1 MSEISQEIVD
11 NFDYIISERGNTYIS
26 LRKVKWPPTSEPKL
40 DLRKYGTKS
49 DGNEQIQK
57 GVCFDDDA
65 ANELTKVL
73 CEQGYGNTMDICNG
87 ISDRDDF
94 LESVCRVLS
103 DDNREVLQGVFPDLE
118 FPEPIIDDGEFVDIR
133 NEMME

>member
-1 MSEISQEIVD
+1 
-11 NFDYIISERGNTYIS
+11 
-26 LRKVKWPPTSEPKL
+26 
-40 DLRKYGTKS
+40 
-49 DGNEQIQK
+49 
-57 GVCFDDDA
+57 
-65 ANELTKVL
+65 
-73 CEQGYGNTMDICNG
+73 MDICNG

-118 FPEPIIDDGEFVDIR
+118 FPEPIIDDEEFVDIR